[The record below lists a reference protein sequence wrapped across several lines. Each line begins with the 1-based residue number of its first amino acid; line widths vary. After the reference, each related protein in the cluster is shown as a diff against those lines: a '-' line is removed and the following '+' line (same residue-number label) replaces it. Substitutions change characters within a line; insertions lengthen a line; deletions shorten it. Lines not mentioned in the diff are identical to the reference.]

1 VSLQVHAHVT
11 RAAMH
16 SSILF
21 LGVLVSSGSWA
32 ACDEQSLIGSW
43 QLQGNGQSLAQGE
56 TCVGSAELEF
66 LSGGNASFQNIEV
79 SCQQDPGLPDGTTLS
94 GRYSIRPGC
103 HGEMDVGGKAWFVVV
118 NDGQELLLIRGQG
131 AVTMS
136 WTGEKK
142 PAAQA
147 GAQGPEP

>member
-1 VSLQVHAHVT
+1 MRCQGHTCATEARL
-11 RAAMH
+11 RAYALLM
-16 SSILF
+16 
-21 LGVLVSSGSWA
+21 GVLVTPDLWA

-43 QLQGNGQSLAQGE
+43 QLQGNGSLAQGE

-66 LSGGNASFQNIEV
+66 LSGGTASFQNIEV
-79 SCQQDPGLPDGTTLS
+79 SCQQDPGLADGTTLS

-118 NDGQELLLIRGQG
+118 NNGQDLLLMRGQG

-136 WTGEKK
+136 WTGKK
-142 PAAQA
+142 NAATQA
-147 GAQGPEP
+147 GAQGVAP